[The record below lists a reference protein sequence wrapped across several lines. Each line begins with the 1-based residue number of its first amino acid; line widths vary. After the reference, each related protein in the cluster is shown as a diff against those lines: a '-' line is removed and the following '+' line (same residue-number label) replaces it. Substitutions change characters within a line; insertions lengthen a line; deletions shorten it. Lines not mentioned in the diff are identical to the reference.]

1 MNDETPPQWYHVTP
15 LFLLPGILK
24 SGGVKC
30 GADLQAEGLPRRPSS
45 RDEDDKLLNQLG
57 DRRPSDCVLLFTTP
71 FPPLL
76 KDKLAKT
83 RQRAVVWKAYPHA
96 LLCFCSA
103 ACLKAADYRVFGSP
117 VNVGRALRSGGTPE
131 IKRYRSYLNVASAK
145 VQELLIPADCLE
157 GRMLSLSSLR
167 GIKCFSPADME
178 ILQTHLRSN
187 GHNIPVE
194 VEQQPQYVEGQ
205 SQPPGAEF
213 LEWTKQLYE
222 AMQTGNEEKEKV
234 LLSKLALTCFD

>member
-1 MNDETPPQWYHVTP
+1 MNYETPPQWYHVTP

-57 DRRPSDCVLLFTTP
+57 DKRPSDCILLFTTP

-76 KDKLAKT
+76 KDKL
-83 RQRAVVWKAYPHA
+83 
-96 LLCFCSA
+96 
-103 ACLKAADYRVFGSP
+103 KAADYRVYGSP
-117 VNVGRALRSGGTPE
+117 VNVGRALRNGGTPE
-131 IKRYRSYLNVASAK
+131 IRRYRSYLDVQSSK
-145 VQELLIPADCLE
+145 VLELLIPADCLE
-157 GRMLSLSSLR
+157 GRILSLSSLR

-178 ILQTHLRSN
+178 LLQTHLRSN
-187 GHNIPVE
+187 GHDIPVE

-205 SQPPGAEF
+205 TQPPGAEF

-222 AMQTGNEEKEKV
+222 AMHTGQEEKEQV